1 MTAEDLYDFRFLA
14 DAQISPDGVR
24 IAYVVR
30 TIDREKN
37 TYRSSIWS
45 IPFDGSAPGT
55 RLTAGPGQDALPR
68 WSPDGRL
75 LAFLSDRSAK
85 ADDPKK
91 RKPKNVFVLSLD
103 GGEARQL
110 TTGEDDCADI
120 AWSPDG
126 ARLAF
131 TRRDAKSAD
140 AEDDGIRVWDRLRYK
155 TDEGFL
161 LDGRR
166 RHVWIVEVASGDAR
180 RLTEGDWDDQQ
191 PAWSPAARSPAPP
204 TGAIS

>member
-1 MTAEDLYDFRFLA
+1 MSDARNATSSARNIASAPTRRPVRVLRSRRSMYGTINPVPEISPPMTAEDLYDFRFLA

-85 ADDPKK
+85 TDDPKN

-120 AWSPDG
+120 AWSPNG

-131 TRRDAKSAD
+131 T
-140 AEDDGIRVWDRLRYK
+140 
-155 TDEGFL
+155 
-161 LDGRR
+161 
-166 RHVWIVEVASGDAR
+166 
-180 RLTEGDWDDQQ
+180 
-191 PAWSPAARSPAPP
+191 
-204 TGAIS
+204 